1 METLTQPSIGPELRR
16 ESLIP
21 TSPDED
27 RSIDHHHNNNNN
39 NNNDDDE
46 DVGNLLEEQS
56 QSSQDSSS
64 LVSPPPGGGYA
75 VGDAPEETIEN
86 IAKELQH
93 SDSPSDNTGNDTNDS
108 QPEAPPP
115 VENAATAATTSDS
128 SSIPHPDDTEGN
140 ASPALE
146 VPRQE
151 AAAIAA
157 APIPKIHIAPIVSN
171 GSLAVKSGGKP
182 TTMRDLDRKMN
193 KSRGRPKR
201 RPMVAMYQSE
211 ISENKIGIKLCIKKA
226 SDATVQQPKRAT
238 RKRTRKPKSLTED
251 SDEEPAVVSPEKR
264 TRRPRTSSQ
273 RTNNNTTEKA
283 TATATTAA
291 AAAQEEYKR
300 PDDQSLWADGLPE
313 HILCSIFQHVI
324 QDDGCIPALVRFG
337 KVCSAWH
344 KASLVPSLWRTVDLG
359 NWTKERFKTE
369 LKLKWLIENRLRN
382 STDVSFGNW
391 KVTNVQC
398 VLDKLLSAAPNLVGI
413 TLTGWK
419 QLTSDHLMFLVQ
431 EFKSL
436 RRIDLS
442 SINAEVNANKT
453 AVGQVSLCNAISE
466 MGERLTHLYLAH
478 NRLSGIPQIVKALS
492 TQCPNLALLDLSNVS
507 TIAISHG
514 ILNIEQLQAG
524 CQKLKVL
531 RITNSHIN
539 MNAATL
545 QEQME
550 SPGFPEL
557 EELSVA
563 SLADE
568 SRLFNDEFLQ
578 RILKTSTQLKLLDV
592 RGCSRLTHDSLIR
605 LPTWD
610 LKHLFLSGCSIT
622 RDMGSGLEL
631 IASKWAHSLIE
642 FDLAWANATKPLD
655 DALKALADKGP
666 ESPLNHLNLCGSSVS
681 LEAVKEV
688 LTCCPHINSINLSSC
703 RGLPRG
709 VKRLLQGPQEIAELR
724 ENLGV
729 TLKQPKP
736 VEA

>member
-1 METLTQPSIGPELRR
+1 METLTEPSIAPELRS

-21 TSPDED
+21 ISPDEE
-27 RSIDHHHNNNNN
+27 RSVDHHHN

-46 DVGNLLEEQS
+46 DIDLHPCNLLEEQS
-56 QSSQDSSS
+56 QSSQGSSS
-64 LVSPPPGGGYA
+64 LVSPPPGGGG
-75 VGDAPEETIEN
+75 GDIPEETIEN
-86 IAKELQH
+86 IARELHH
-93 SDSPSDNTGNDTNDS
+93 SNTNSSSDNTCNDTTNDS
-108 QPEAPPP
+108 QPEPGKTGNSSIHNRSPPGGSDKAPP
-115 VENAATAATTSDS
+115 VE
-128 SSIPHPDDTEGN
+128 IPVQK
-140 ASPALE
+140 
-146 VPRQE
+146 VP
-151 AAAIAA
+151 AIAV
-157 APIPKIHIAPIVSN
+157 APIPKVHIAPISN
-171 GSLAVKSGGKP
+171 GSLALKSSGKP

-193 KSRGRPKR
+193 KSSRGRSKR
-201 RPMVAMYQSE
+201 RAMVAMYQSE

-226 SDATVQQPKRAT
+226 SDATVQQPKKAS
-238 RKRTRKPKSLTED
+238 RKRTRKPKSLNRGD
-251 SDEEPAVVSPEKR
+251 SDAEESTVAASPEKR
-264 TRRPRTSSQ
+264 TRRPRDST
-273 RTNNNTTEKA
+273 RKTNNNTEKA
-283 TATATTAA
+283 TVVP
-291 AAAQEEYKR
+291 QEEYKQ
-300 PDDQSLWADGLPE
+300 PEDQSPWAYQLPE
-313 HILCSIFQHVI
+313 HILCEIFQHVI
-324 QDDGCIPALVRFG
+324 QDDGCIPSLVRLG

-359 NWTKERFKTE
+359 NWAKDRFKTE
-369 LKLKWLIENRLRN
+369 LKLKWLIENRLHN

-391 KVTNVQC
+391 KITNVQC
-398 VLDKLLSAAPNLVGI
+398 VLDKLLAAAPNLVGI

-436 RRIDLS
+436 RRLDLS
-442 SINAEVNANKT
+442 SINAEVNGNKT
-453 AVGQVSLCNAISE
+453 AVGQVSLCAAITE

-478 NRLSGIPQIVKALS
+478 NRLSGIPQIVKTLS
-492 TQCPNLALLDLSNVS
+492 TQCPNLVLLDLSNVS
-507 TIAISHG
+507 TVAISHG

-539 MNAATL
+539 MSTATL
-545 QEQME
+545 QEQMD
-550 SPGFPEL
+550 SLGFPEL

-568 SRLFNDEFLQ
+568 SRLFNDEYLQ
-578 RILKTSTQLKLLDV
+578 RILKTSTKLKLLDV

-622 RDMGSGLEL
+622 RDLGSGLEL
-631 IASKWAHSLIE
+631 ISSKWAHSLIE

-729 TLKQPKP
+729 TLKQPKQLQ
-736 VEA
+736 

>member
-1 METLTQPSIGPELRR
+1 METLTEPSVAPELRG

-21 TSPDED
+21 TSPDEE

-39 NNNDDDE
+39 DDDE
-46 DVGNLLEEQS
+46 DVDLPGMIHPSNLLEEQS

-64 LVSPPPGGGYA
+64 LVSPPPGGGG
-75 VGDAPEETIEN
+75 GDVPEETIEN

-93 SDSPSDNTGNDTNDS
+93 SNSGSDNTCNDTNDS
-108 QPEAPPP
+108 QPEPPL
-115 VENAATAATTSDS
+115 ENTTDS
-128 SSIPHPDDTEGN
+128 SSIPHPDDPEGN
-140 ASPALE
+140 ASPSLE
-146 VPRQE
+146 VPPV
-151 AAAIAA
+151 
-157 APIPKIHIAPIVSN
+157 APTLKIHIAPVISN
-171 GSLAVKSGGKP
+171 GNLPAKSGGKP

-226 SDATVQQPKRAT
+226 SDAAVQQPKRAT

-273 RTNNNTTEKA
+273 RTNNNTEKA
-283 TATATTAA
+283 IAA
-291 AAAQEEYKR
+291 AAAAAATQEEYKR
-300 PDDQSLWADGLPE
+300 PEDQSAWADQLPE
-313 HILCSIFQHVI
+313 HVLCTIFQHVI
-324 QDDGCIPALVRFG
+324 QDDGCIPALIRFG

-391 KVTNVQC
+391 KITNVQC
-398 VLDKLLSAAPNLVGI
+398 VLDKLLTVAPKLVGI

-492 TQCPNLALLDLSNVS
+492 TQCPNLVLLDLSNVS
-507 TIAISHG
+507 TIAVSHG

-539 MNAATL
+539 LNSATL

-578 RILKTSTQLKLLDV
+578 RILKTSTQLKLLDL

-622 RDMGSGLEL
+622 RDLGSGLEL

-655 DALKALADKGP
+655 DALKALADKGS

-736 VEA
+736 VEI

>member
-1 METLTQPSIGPELRR
+1 METLTESSIATNLRT
-16 ESLIP
+16 EPLIP
-21 TSPDED
+21 TSPDEERTIHD
-27 RSIDHHHNNNNN
+27 LHN
-39 NNNDDDE
+39 NNNDDE
-46 DVGNLLEEQS
+46 DVTNPSNLLEDQS
-56 QSSQDSSS
+56 QSSQDSSN
-64 LVSPPPGGGYA
+64 LALP
-75 VGDAPEETIEN
+75 DTRRRRDCTEETAGSM
-86 IAKELQH
+86 AKEMH
-93 SDSPSDNTGNDTNDS
+93 SSGSSDNSCPDAADS
-108 QPEAPPP
+108 QPERD
-115 VENAATAATTSDS
+115 VTENTDS
-128 SSIPHPDDTEGN
+128 SSIPLPCEPDVSV
-140 ASPALE
+140 SPSIE
-146 VPRQE
+146 VPPEE

-157 APIPKIHIAPIVSN
+157 APTPKIHIAPITN
-171 GSLAVKSGGKP
+171 GNLLPKSTGKP

-226 SDATVQQPKRAT
+226 SDAIVQQPKKVT
-238 RKRTRKPKSLTED
+238 RKRSRKSKSLTEN
-251 SDEEPAVVSPEKR
+251 SDEDVGGAASPEKR
-264 TRRPRTSSQ
+264 SRKPRESTGR
-273 RTNNNTTEKA
+273 RTNNNTEKG
-283 TATATTAA
+283 
-291 AAAQEEYKR
+291 AQEEHK
-300 PDDQSLWADGLPE
+300 PPEDQSVWADQLPE
-313 HILCSIFQHVI
+313 HVLCMIFQNAI
-324 QDDGCIPALVRFG
+324 LDEGCIPSLVRFG

-344 KASLVPSLWRTVDLG
+344 RASQVSSLWRTVDLG
-359 NWTKERFKTE
+359 TWTKERFKTE
-369 LKLKWLIENRLRN
+369 LKLKWLIDNRLRN
-382 STDVSFGNW
+382 STDVSLGNW

-398 VLDKLLSAAPNLVGI
+398 VLDRLLAAAPNLVGI
-413 TLTGWK
+413 TLNGWK
-419 QLTSDHLMFLVQ
+419 QLTSEHLMFLVQ

-492 TQCPNLALLDLSNVS
+492 TQCPNMILLDLSNVS
-507 TIAISHG
+507 TIAVSHG
-514 ILNIEQLQAG
+514 ILNIEQLQHG

-539 MNAATL
+539 LSTATL

-568 SRLFNDEFLQ
+568 SRLFNDEYLQ
-578 RILKTSTQLKLLDV
+578 RILKTSTQLKLLDL

-622 RDMGSGLEL
+622 RDVGSGLEL

-655 DALKALADKGP
+655 DALKALADKGS

-688 LTCCPHINSINLSSC
+688 LTNCPHINSINLSSC

-709 VKRLLQGPQEIAELR
+709 VKRLLQGPTEIAELR

-729 TLKQPKP
+729 TLKQPKLI
-736 VEA
+736 EA

>member
-1 METLTQPSIGPELRR
+1 METLTEPSIAPELRSG
-16 ESLIP
+16 SLIP
-21 TSPDED
+21 TSPDEE
-27 RSIDHHHNNNNN
+27 RSIDHHHNNNN
-39 NNNDDDE
+39 DDDE
-46 DVGNLLEEQS
+46 DVDLHPSNLLEEQS

-64 LVSPPPGGGYA
+64 LVSPPPEGGG
-75 VGDAPEETIEN
+75 VDAPEETIEN
-86 IAKELQH
+86 IARELH
-93 SDSPSDNTGNDTNDS
+93 HSNASSDSTCNDNTNDS
-108 QPEAPPP
+108 QPEP
-115 VENAATAATTSDS
+115 ERDNTDS
-128 SSIPHPDDTEGN
+128 SSTPPEQN
-140 ASPALE
+140 ESPTVELQ
-146 VPRQE
+146 PE
-151 AAAIAA
+151 AVAAIAV
-157 APIPKIHIAPIVSN
+157 APIPKVHIAPISN
-171 GSLAVKSGGKP
+171 GSLALKSSGKP

-193 KSRGRPKR
+193 KSSRGRSKR
-201 RPMVAMYQSE
+201 TAKVAMYQSE

-226 SDATVQQPKRAT
+226 SDATVQQPKKAS
-238 RKRTRKPKSLTED
+238 RKRSRKPRGLTQVD
-251 SDEEPAVVSPEKR
+251 SDDDEPAVAVSPEKR
-264 TRRPRTSSQ
+264 TRRPRDSSR
-273 RTNNNTTEKA
+273 RTNNNTEKA
-283 TATATTAA
+283 TVAPP
-291 AAAQEEYKR
+291 EEYKR
-300 PDDQSLWADGLPE
+300 PEDQSAWADQLPE
-313 HILCSIFQHVI
+313 HVLCEIFQYVI
-324 QDDGCIPALVRFG
+324 QDDGSIPSLIRCG

-369 LKLKWLIENRLRN
+369 IKLKWLIENRLRN
-382 STDVSFGNW
+382 STDASFGNW

-398 VLDKLLSAAPNLVGI
+398 VLDKLLVAAPNLTGI

-431 EFKSL
+431 KFKSL
-436 RRIDLS
+436 RRLDLS

-453 AVGQVSLCNAISE
+453 AVGQVSLCTAITE
-466 MGERLTHLYLAH
+466 MGDRLTHLYLAH

-492 TQCPNLALLDLSNVS
+492 TQCPNLVLLDLSNVT

-539 MNAATL
+539 MSTATL

-568 SRLFNDEFLQ
+568 SRLFNDEYLQ

-729 TLKQPKP
+729 TLKQPKQP
-736 VEA
+736 Q

>member
-1 METLTQPSIGPELRR
+1 METLTESSIAPELRS
-16 ESLIP
+16 ESLMS
-21 TSPDED
+21 TSPDDE
-27 RSIDHHHNNNNN
+27 RIHRHHHNNNN
-39 NNNDDDE
+39 DE
-46 DVGNLLEEQS
+46 DDVLRNVIHPSNLLEEQS
-56 QSSQDSSS
+56 QSSQESRD
-64 LVSPPPGGGYA
+64 LGSPPPGTGA
-75 VGDAPEETIEN
+75 ALDETVEN
-86 IAKELQH
+86 IAKELQN
-93 SDSPSDNTGNDTNDS
+93 SCSDNNYNDATTDS
-108 QPEAPPP
+108 QPEPDAI
-115 VENAATAATTSDS
+115 ENTDS
-128 SSIPHPDDTEGN
+128 SSIPPPEN
-140 ASPALE
+140 P
-146 VPRQE
+146 E
-151 AAAIAA
+151 AAGTDSPSMEVNLEAAGAIMAA
-157 APIPKIHIAPIVSN
+157 STPKIHIAPISN
-171 GSLAVKSGGKP
+171 GGLLLPKSGGKP

-201 RPMVAMYQSE
+201 RAMVALYQSE

-226 SDATVQQPKRAT
+226 SDAIVQQPKKIT
-238 RKRTRKPKSLTED
+238 RKRTRKPKSLNED
-251 SDEEPAVVSPEKR
+251 SDEELGGGGVLPEKR
-264 TRRPRTSSQ
+264 SRKTRGDSS
-273 RTNNNTTEKA
+273 RKTNNNTEKV
-283 TATATTAA
+283 
-291 AAAQEEYKR
+291 AQEEYKR
-300 PDDQSLWADGLPE
+300 PEDQSVWADQVPE
-313 HILCSIFQHVI
+313 HVLCLIFQHAI
-324 QDDGCIPALVRFG
+324 QDDGCIPSLIRFG

-382 STDVSFGNW
+382 SIDVSFGNW
-391 KVTNVQC
+391 KITNVHC
-398 VLDKLLSAAPNLVGI
+398 VLEKLLAASPKLVGI

-442 SINAEVNANKT
+442 SVNAEVNANKT
-453 AVGQVSLCNAISE
+453 AVGQVSLCSAITE

-507 TIAISHG
+507 TIAVSHG
-514 ILNIEQLQAG
+514 ILNIEQLQGG
-524 CQKLKVL
+524 CKKLKVL

-539 MNAATL
+539 LSSATL

-578 RILKTSTQLKLLDV
+578 RILKTSTQLKLLDL

-622 RDMGSGLEL
+622 RDLGSGLEL

-655 DALKALADKGP
+655 DALKALADKGF

-688 LTCCPHINSINLSSC
+688 LTNCPHINSINLSSC

-709 VKRLLQGPQEIAELR
+709 VKRLLQGPTEIAELR

-729 TLKQPKP
+729 TLKLSKSA
-736 VEA
+736 EI

>member
-1 METLTQPSIGPELRR
+1 METLTESSIATELRS

-21 TSPDED
+21 TSPDEV
-27 RSIDHHHNNNNN
+27 RMLHGQHN
-39 NNNDDDE
+39 NNNDDEVALE
-46 DVGNLLEEQS
+46 DVINPNNMSEDHS
-56 QSSQDSSS
+56 QSSQDSNRPISAPPDGDGPSQETVENSS
-64 LVSPPPGGGYA
+64 KELNRSCS
-75 VGDAPEETIEN
+75 ENSCSETI
-86 IAKELQH
+86 
-93 SDSPSDNTGNDTNDS
+93 DSHPV
-108 QPEAPPP
+108 PET
-115 VENAATAATTSDS
+115 VQDVYSCS
-128 SSIPHPDDTEGN
+128 
-140 ASPALE
+140 
-146 VPRQE
+146 VPRQQTSVSPSIE
-151 AAAIAA
+151 VPPDRAAAIAA
-157 APIPKIHIAPIVSN
+157 APTPKITIAPISN
-171 GSLAVKSGGKP
+171 GSFLSKPGGKP

-201 RPMVAMYQSE
+201 RAMVAMYQSE

-226 SDATVQQPKRAT
+226 SDAIVQQPKKAT
-238 RKRTRKPKSLTED
+238 RKRSRKPKSLTED
-251 SDEEPAVVSPEKR
+251 SDEETAGGASPEKR
-264 TRRPRTSSQ
+264 TRKPRESTG
-273 RTNNNTTEKA
+273 RKTNNNTEKV
-283 TATATTAA
+283 T
-291 AAAQEEYKR
+291 QEEHK
-300 PDDQSLWADGLPE
+300 PPEDQSVWADQLPE
-313 HILCSIFQHVI
+313 HILCMIFQHVI
-324 QDDGCIPALVRFG
+324 QDEGCIPSLVRFG
-337 KVCSAWH
+337 RVCSAWH
-344 KASLVPSLWRTVDLG
+344 RASLVPSLWRTVDLG

-369 LKLKWLIENRLRN
+369 LKLKWLIDNRLRN

-391 KVTNVQC
+391 KITNVQC
-398 VLDKLLSAAPNLVGI
+398 VLDRLLAAAPNLVGI
-413 TLTGWK
+413 TLNGWK

-442 SINAEVNANKT
+442 SVNAEVNANKT
-453 AVGQVSLCNAISE
+453 AVGQVSLCSAISE

-492 TQCPNLALLDLSNVS
+492 TQCPNLTLLDLSNVT

-514 ILNIEQLQAG
+514 ILNIEQLQNG
-524 CQKLKVL
+524 CQRLKVL

-539 MNAATL
+539 LSTATL

-550 SPGFPEL
+550 SLGFPEL

-568 SRLFNDEFLQ
+568 SRLFNDEYLQ

-655 DALKALADKGP
+655 DALKSLADKGS

-688 LTCCPHINSINLSSC
+688 LTNCPHINSINLSSC

-709 VKRLLQGPQEIAELR
+709 VKRLLQGPTEIAELR

-729 TLKQPKP
+729 TLKQPKSK
-736 VEA
+736 VD

>member
-1 METLTQPSIGPELRR
+1 METLTESSIAPELRND
-16 ESLIP
+16 SVIP
-21 TSPDED
+21 TSPDEE
-27 RSIDHHHNNNNN
+27 RTLHHRHHHHHNNNN
-39 NNNDDDE
+39 DDD
-46 DVGNLLEEQS
+46 DDLANIIHPGNLHEEQS
-56 QSSQDSSS
+56 QSSQDSNS
-64 LVSPPPGGGYA
+64 LMSPPPGGG
-75 VGDAPEETIEN
+75 GNEDPPEESIEN
-86 IAKELQH
+86 IAKELQNN
-93 SDSPSDNTGNDTNDS
+93 SCSDNGSTDEGS
-108 QPEAPPP
+108 QPEALH
-115 VENAATAATTSDS
+115 NTNS
-128 SSIPHPDDTEGN
+128 SSIPVLGSENPEGST
-140 ASPALE
+140 SPLVATTGQ
-146 VPRQE
+146 R
-151 AAAIAA
+151 
-157 APIPKIHIAPIVSN
+157 IHIAPVSN
-171 GSLAVKSGGKP
+171 GSLLSKGAGTGGKP

-201 RPMVAMYQSE
+201 RAMVAMYQSE

-226 SDATVQQPKRAT
+226 SDAIVQQPKKAS
-238 RKRTRKPKSLTED
+238 RKRARKSKQGLTTGDGD
-251 SDEEPAVVSPEKR
+251 SDDGTPEKR
-264 TRRPRTSSQ
+264 VRRPRES
-273 RTNNNTTEKA
+273 RKTNNNTEKA
-283 TATATTAA
+283 AGAA
-291 AAAQEEYKR
+291 AAASEEYKR
-300 PDDQSLWADGLPE
+300 PEDQSVWADQIPE
-313 HILCSIFQHVI
+313 HVLCMIFQNVI
-324 QDDGCIPALVRFG
+324 QDDGNIPALIRLG

-344 KASLVPSLWRTVDLG
+344 KASQVASLWRTVDLG
-359 NWTKERFKTE
+359 NWTKDRFKTE
-369 LKLKWLIENRLRN
+369 IKLKWLIDNRLRH

-391 KVTNVQC
+391 KITNVQC
-398 VLDKLLSAAPNLVGI
+398 VLDRLLLAAPNLVGI

-419 QLTSDHLMFLVQ
+419 QLTSDHLMWLVQ

-453 AVGQVSLCNAISE
+453 AVGQVSLCNAITE

-514 ILNIEQLQAG
+514 ILNIEQLQSG

-539 MNAATL
+539 LSSATL

-622 RDMGSGLEL
+622 RDLGSGLEL

-655 DALKALADKGP
+655 DALVALADKGS

-688 LTCCPHINSINLSSC
+688 LTNCPHINSINLSSC

-709 VKRLLQGPQEIAELR
+709 VKRLLQGPTEIAELR

-736 VEA
+736 

>member
-1 METLTQPSIGPELRR
+1 METLTESTVAPDLRT

-21 TSPDED
+21 VSPNDD
-27 RSIDHHHNNNNN
+27 RTMHHHHHHHNNNNN
-39 NNNDDDE
+39 NDDDD
-46 DVGNLLEEQS
+46 DVLTNEIHPNSLLEDQS

-64 LVSPPPGGGYA
+64 LMSPPPGGG
-75 VGDAPEETIEN
+75 GSNEETAEI
-86 IAKELQH
+86 IPKELH
-93 SDSPSDNTGNDTNDS
+93 NTGCQDRSSNDTMDS
-108 QPEAPPP
+108 QQETDG
-115 VENAATAATTSDS
+115 VENTDS
-128 SSIPHPDDTEGN
+128 SSVQVPEKPECSTTPPLQRHQKTRRSN
-140 ASPALE
+140 ASATT
-146 VPRQE
+146 
-151 AAAIAA
+151 
-157 APIPKIHIAPIVSN
+157 PKVHIAPISN
-171 GSLAVKSGGKP
+171 GSFALKSTGKP

-201 RPMVAMYQSE
+201 RTMVAMYQSE

-226 SDATVQQPKRAT
+226 SETIVQQPKKAS
-238 RKRTRKPKSLTED
+238 RKRSRKPKGLTGD
-251 SDEEPAVVSPEKR
+251 SDEEMAGEASPEKR
-264 TRRPRTSSQ
+264 VRRVIAK
-273 RTNNNTTEKA
+273 E
-283 TATATTAA
+283 
-291 AAAQEEYKR
+291 EEYKC
-300 PDDQSLWADGLPE
+300 PEDQSVWAYKLPE
-313 HILCSIFQHVI
+313 HVLCTIFQNVI
-324 QDDGCIPALVRFG
+324 QDDGSIPSLIRLG
-337 KVCSAWH
+337 RVCSAWH
-344 KASLVPSLWRTVDLG
+344 KVSLLSSLWRTVDLG
-359 NWTKERFKTE
+359 SCVKERFKTE
-369 LKLKWLIENRLRN
+369 VKLKWLIDNRLQG
-382 STDVSFGNW
+382 STDVGFGNW
-391 KVTNVQC
+391 KITNVQC
-398 VLDKLLSAAPNLVGI
+398 VLEKLLAAAPGLHGI

-419 QLTSDHLMFLVQ
+419 QLTSDHLMYLVQ
-431 EFKSL
+431 QFKSL

-466 MGERLTHLYLAH
+466 MGGRLTHLYLAH

-492 TQCPNLALLDLSNVS
+492 TQCPNLILLDLSNVS
-507 TIAISHG
+507 TIAVSHG
-514 ILNIEQLQAG
+514 ILNIEQLQQG

-539 MNAATL
+539 MSTATL

-550 SPGFPEL
+550 SLGFPEL

-568 SRLFNDEFLQ
+568 SRLFNDEYLQ

-655 DALKALADKGP
+655 DALKALADKGS

-688 LTCCPHINSINLSSC
+688 LANCPHINSINLSSC

-709 VKRLLQGPQEIAELR
+709 VKRLLQGPTEIAELR

-729 TLKQPKP
+729 TLKQPKT
-736 VEA
+736 VVA